1 MSKLIISKPSYGVRD
16 FVINDFSKTKN
27 SLSDGFVTT
36 TSLLKIPPLSN
47 KLFYLWI

>member
-1 MSKLIISKPSYGVRD
+1 MSKPSDGVCD

-27 SLSDGFVTT
+27 SLSDSFVTT
-36 TSLLKIPPLSN
+36 ISLLKILPLSN